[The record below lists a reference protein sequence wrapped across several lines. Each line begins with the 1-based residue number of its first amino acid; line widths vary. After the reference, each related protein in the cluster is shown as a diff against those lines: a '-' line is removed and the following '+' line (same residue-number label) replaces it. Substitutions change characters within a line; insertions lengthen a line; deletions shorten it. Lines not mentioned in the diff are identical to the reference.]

1 MTTKSKAIFVLLTYA
16 CMASILRHD
25 GKVVEKKVRNC
36 MWKVECLFKLS
47 NFVRIIVF
55 PSFPAVV
62 K

>member
-1 MTTKSKAIFVLLTYA
+1 
-16 CMASILRHD
+16 MASILRHD